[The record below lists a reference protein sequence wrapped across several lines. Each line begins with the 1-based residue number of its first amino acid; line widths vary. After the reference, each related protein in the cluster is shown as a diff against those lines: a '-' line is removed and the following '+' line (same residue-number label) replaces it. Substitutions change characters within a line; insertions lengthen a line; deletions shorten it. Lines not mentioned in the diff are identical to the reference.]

1 MEENQKSK
9 YLIKVGNHSNLKFLY
24 VIDDLDEVKNT
35 I

>member
-24 VIDDLDEVKNT
+24 ETDDLEGAT
-35 I
+35 